1 MGTKLRPAS
10 HDPKPHFIE
19 EQAMVDVTTQ
29 ALPQPAARSRKKRR
43 NPRYLTLWVAATTSL
58 GWVLL
63 WWLAAELQLVPPLFL
78 PAPADVLRQFAAVAR
93 DGFVDATLA
102 QHAGASLLR
111 IALALFAALLTA
123 VPVGFGLG
131 TSPVLRGIFDPVI
144 EFYRPIPPLAYLP
157 LVVIW
162 FGIGEFSK
170 ILLIYLAMFGPIA
183 IATAAGV
190 KAVPHDRIRAAQSM
204 GATRS
209 QILRLVILPNALP
222 EILTGLRIGLGAG
235 WSTLVAAELVAAT
248 RGLGFMIQSASQFLV
263 TDIVVM
269 GILVIAVIA
278 FALELVVR
286 GIEHFLTPWKG
297 RI

>member
-1 MGTKLRPAS
+1 
-10 HDPKPHFIE
+10 
-19 EQAMVDVTTQ
+19 MVDATTE
-29 ALPQPAARSRKKRR
+29 ALPSAGQRQAKSRNLKPAR
-43 NPRYLTLWVAATTSL
+43 NSRYLTLWVAATTSL
-58 GWVLL
+58 GWIVL
-63 WWLAAELQLVPPLFL
+63 WWLASELKLVQPLFL
-78 PAPADVLRQFAAVAR
+78 PSPASVISQFVAVSR
-93 DGFVDATLA
+93 DGFVDATLG
-102 QHAGASLLR
+102 QHAAASLLR
-111 IALALFAALLTA
+111 IGLALLAALLTA

-131 TSPVLRGIFDPVI
+131 LSPILRGVFDPII

-170 ILLIYLAMFGPIA
+170 VLLIYLAMFGPIA

-190 KAVPHDRIRAAQSM
+190 RAVPADRIRAAQAM
-204 GATRS
+204 GAARS
-209 QILRLVILPNALP
+209 QVLRLVILPNSLP
-222 EILTGLRIGLGAG
+222 EILTGIRIGLGSG

-286 GIEHFLTPWKG
+286 GIERLLTPWKG
-297 RI
+297 HL

>member
-1 MGTKLRPAS
+1 
-10 HDPKPHFIE
+10 
-19 EQAMVDVTTQ
+19 MVDVTTE
-29 ALPQPAARSRKKRR
+29 ALPSAAAQHPRSTGRKSASVRKNRR
-43 NPRYLTLWVAATTSL
+43 NPRYLTLWIALTTSL
-58 GWVLL
+58 GWTAL
-63 WWLAAELQLVPPLFL
+63 WWLASRLQLVPPLFL
-78 PAPADVLRQFAAVAR
+78 PSPDAVLGQFVAVAR

-102 QHAGASLLR
+102 QHTVASLAR
-111 IALALFAALLTA
+111 IGLALLAALVTA

-131 TSPVLRGIFDPVI
+131 LSPVLRGIFDPVI

-170 ILLIYLAMFGPIA
+170 VLLIYLAMFGPIA

-190 KAVPHDRIRAAQSM
+190 RAVPTDRVRAAQAM
-204 GATRS
+204 GATRT
-209 QILRLVILPNALP
+209 QVLRLVILPNALP
-222 EILTGLRIGLGAG
+222 EILTGTRIGLGAG

-278 FALELVVR
+278 FTLELAVR
-286 GIEHFLTPWKG
+286 GIERLLTPWKG
-297 RI
+297 HL